1 MLANPYGATTPAT
14 APVTKTT
21 PRGSADNDNAEVP
34 AATKDRRAGRAL
46 EPHWDAVI
54 AAATD

>member
-1 MLANPYGATTPAT
+1 MLANPYGVTTPSSA
-14 APVTKTT
+14 AVTKI
-21 PRGSADNDNAEVP
+21 PSRGGAENDNAE
-34 AATKDRRAGRAL
+34 AQTKSPDRVSSRPL